1 MRTRVASRIA
11 ILILFAFIQF
21 AFIQSSWNIAES
33 RQENGYGPAVKS
45 FLDLM
50 KHEENE
56 LEFQIRHNEINRRDY
71 LRSKRRIA
79 IMRATVLSRFKETGE
94 DRVPELHVVTP
105 SEVGQLIE
113 DGPTIVKAIKP
124 GEVIK
129 DKWRY
134 IGKTTRGELFYILER
149 LSDK

>member
-1 MRTRVASRIA
+1 MRTRVAIRIA
-11 ILILFAFIQF
+11 ILILF

-71 LRSKRRIA
+71 LRSKSRIA
-79 IMRATVLSRFKETGE
+79 IMRATVLGRVKETGE
-94 DRVPELHVVTP
+94 DSVPELHVVTP
-105 SEVGQLIE
+105 SEIGQLIE
-113 DGPTIVKAIKP
+113 
-124 GEVIK
+124 
-129 DKWRY
+129 
-134 IGKTTRGELFYILER
+134 
-149 LSDK
+149 

>member
-1 MRTRVASRIA
+1 MRTRVAIRIA
-11 ILILFAFIQF
+11 ILILF

-33 RQENGYGPAVKS
+33 HQENGYGPAVKS

-71 LRSKRRIA
+71 LRSKSRIA
-79 IMRATVLSRFKETGE
+79 IMRATVLSRVKETGE
-94 DRVPELHVVTP
+94 DSVPELHVVTP
-105 SEVGQLIE
+105 SEIGQLIE

-124 GEVIK
+124 GEVIN

-134 IGKTTRGELFYILER
+134 IGKTTRGELFYIFER

>member
-1 MRTRVASRIA
+1 MRTRVAIRIA
-11 ILILFAFIQF
+11 ILILFAFIQPY
-21 AFIQSSWNIAES
+21 WNIAES
-33 RQENGYGPAVKS
+33 RQENDYGPAVKS

-50 KHEENE
+50 KHEEKE

-71 LRSKRRIA
+71 LRSKSRIA
-79 IMRATVLSRFKETGE
+79 IMRATVLSRVKETGE
-94 DRVPELHVVTP
+94 DNVPELHVVTP

-129 DKWRY
+129 DKWRF
-134 IGKTTRGELFYILER
+134 IGKATRGELFYIFER

>member
-1 MRTRVASRIA
+1 MRTRVAIRIA
-11 ILILFAFIQF
+11 ILILI
-21 AFIQSSWNIAES
+21 AFIQSSWTTAES

-50 KHEENE
+50 RHEETE

-71 LRSKRRIA
+71 LRSKSRIA
-79 IMRATVLSRFKETGE
+79 IMRATVLSRVKETGE
-94 DRVPELHVVTP
+94 DSVPELHVVTP
-105 SEVGQLIE
+105 SEIDQLIE
-113 DGPTIVKAIKP
+113 DGTAIVKTIKP

-134 IGKTTRGELFYILER
+134 IGKATRGELFYIFER
-149 LSDK
+149 LTDK